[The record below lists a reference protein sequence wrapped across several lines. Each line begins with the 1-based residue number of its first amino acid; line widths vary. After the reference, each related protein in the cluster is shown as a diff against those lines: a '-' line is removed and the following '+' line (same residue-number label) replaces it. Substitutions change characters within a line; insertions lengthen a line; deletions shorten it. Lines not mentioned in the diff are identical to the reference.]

1 MLGVLESG
9 IDGLYVPN
17 EEALKAFD
25 RGAGRPDGVADG
37 FEAYV
42 AGVLLVAENMY
53 KRSRLTIIDG
63 RRSWNYETIVSS
75 MTWCRYSTSKSGI
88 VYGVKGQEHNIGGK
102 GEYVPVSA
110 QRLH

>member
-9 IDGLYVPN
+9 IDGLYVLN
-17 EEALKAFD
+17 EEVLEAVD
-25 RGAGRPDGVADG
+25 GRAGGPGGIADG

-42 AGVLLVAENMY
+42 ADVLLGAENMY

-63 RRSWNYETIVSS
+63 RRSWNYETTVRS
-75 MTWCRYSTSKSGI
+75 MTWRRYSTSKSGI
-88 VYGVKGQEHNIGGK
+88 VYGVKGQEPNMGGK